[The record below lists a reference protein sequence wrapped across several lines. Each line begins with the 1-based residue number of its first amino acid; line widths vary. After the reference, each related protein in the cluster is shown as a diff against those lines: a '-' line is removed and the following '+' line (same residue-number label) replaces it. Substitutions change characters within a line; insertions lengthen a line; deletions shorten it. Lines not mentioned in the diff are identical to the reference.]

1 MLGNDHSL
9 MNTSSKLAQADTVLL
24 IDDDARLR
32 SLVEEHMT
40 DFGLKVL
47 TLPDGRKLA
56 ETLKTNQ
63 IDIVILDLGLP
74 FEDGLSLC
82 RRIRAE
88 NDVPI
93 LILTARGDEV
103 DRILGL
109 EMGADDYLAK
119 PFSPRELVARIK
131 AILRRSR
138 ISIARPDDAIDSV
151 GFGPFLFDFQHHKL
165 LRDGSVLALTS
176 GEAKLL
182 GILVRHAGQ
191 ALSRQQIMALS
202 RGRSYGPYDRTI
214 DVQISKLRKIIETN
228 PADPR
233 FIQTIWGEGYVFY
246 TDMP

>member
-1 MLGNDHSL
+1 
-9 MNTSSKLAQADTVLL
+9 MNTSSKPAQPDTVLL

-32 SLVEEHMT
+32 SLVEEHLT

-47 TLPDGRKLA
+47 TLPDGRKLP
-56 ETLKTNQ
+56 ETLKANQ

-82 RRIRAE
+82 RKIRAG

-138 ISIARPDDAIDSV
+138 MRIAPPKDEAAADSV
-151 GFGPFLFDFQHHKL
+151 GFGRFLFDCQHQKL
-165 LRDGSVLALTS
+165 LRDGQIIPLTS

-182 GILVRHAGQ
+182 GVLVRHAGQ

-202 RGRSYGPYDRTI
+202 RGRGYGPYDRTI
-214 DVQISKLRKIIETN
+214 DVQISKLRKIIETD

>member
-1 MLGNDHSL
+1 MPMS
-9 MNTSSKLAQADTVLL
+9 AQSDTVLL
-24 IDDDARLR
+24 IDDDSRLR
-32 SLVEEHMT
+32 ALVEEHLT
-40 DFGLKVL
+40 EFGLKVV
-47 TLPDGRKLA
+47 TLPDGRKMA
-56 ETLKTNQ
+56 ETLKANQ

-82 RRIRAE
+82 RKIRAD
-88 NDVPI
+88 NNVPI

-103 DRILGL
+103 DRVLGL

-119 PFSPRELVARIK
+119 PFSPRELIARIK

-138 ISIARPDDAIDSV
+138 TPAAPARTEAPAV
-151 GFGPFLFDFQHHKL
+151 AFGPFSFDFQHQKL
-165 LRDGSVLALTS
+165 LRDGQIVALTS

-182 GILVRHAGQ
+182 GILVQHAGQ
-191 ALSRQQIMALS
+191 SLSRQQIMALS

-214 DVQISKLRKIIETN
+214 DVQISKLRKMIETD

-233 FIQTIWGEGYVFY
+233 YIQTIWGEGYVFY

>member
-1 MLGNDHSL
+1 MS
-9 MNTSSKLAQADTVLL
+9 AQSDTVLL
-24 IDDDARLR
+24 IDDDSRLR
-32 SLVEEHMT
+32 ALVEEHLT
-40 DFGLKVL
+40 EFGLKVV
-47 TLPDGRKLA
+47 TLPDGRKMA
-56 ETLKTNQ
+56 ETLKANQ

-82 RRIRAE
+82 RKIRAD
-88 NDVPI
+88 NNVPI

-103 DRILGL
+103 DRVLGL

-119 PFSPRELVARIK
+119 PFSPRELIARIK

-138 ISIARPDDAIDSV
+138 IPTAPVRTEAASV
-151 GFGPFLFDFQHHKL
+151 GFGPFTFDFQHQKL
-165 LRDGSVLALTS
+165 LREGQIVALTS

-182 GILVRHAGQ
+182 GILVQHAGQ
-191 ALSRQQIMALS
+191 ALSRQQIMVLS

-214 DVQISKLRKIIETN
+214 DVQISKLRKTIETD

-233 FIQTIWGEGYVFY
+233 YIQTIWGEGYVFY

>member
-1 MLGNDHSL
+1 MSAHSQ
-9 MNTSSKLAQADTVLL
+9 TATESVTDTVLL

-32 SLVEEHMT
+32 TLVEDHLTE
-40 DFGLKVL
+40 FGLKVVA
-47 TLPDGRKLA
+47 LPDGRKIA
-56 ETLKTNQ
+56 ETLKTSQ

-82 RRIRAE
+82 RKIRAE
-88 NDVPI
+88 SNVPI

-103 DRILGL
+103 DRVLGL

-119 PFSPRELVARIK
+119 PFSPRELIARIK
-131 AILRRSR
+131 AILRRTR
-138 ISIARPDDAIDSV
+138 LAAPPARTEVENVS
-151 GFGPFLFDFQHHKL
+151 FGPFTYDFQHQKL
-165 LRDGSVLALTS
+165 LRDGQIVGITS

-191 ALSRQQIMALS
+191 ALSRQQIMVLS

-214 DVQISKLRKIIETN
+214 DVQISRLRKTIELD

-233 FIQTIWGEGYVFY
+233 YIQTIWGEGYVFY